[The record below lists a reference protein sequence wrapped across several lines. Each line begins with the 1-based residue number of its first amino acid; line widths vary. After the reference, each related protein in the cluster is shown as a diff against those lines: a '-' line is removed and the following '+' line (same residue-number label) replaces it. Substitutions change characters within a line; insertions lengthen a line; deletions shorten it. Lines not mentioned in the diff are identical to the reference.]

1 MFKVNITTDRKV
13 IVFFWNMKED
23 KTKFV
28 IRGIQLI
35 NRIDAW
41 YIPEMLIHALLKAIV
56 PLIVIY
62 FSANIINIITYN
74 PNKVELTKTIL
85 SVLFIEL
92 ILFFLKEFIN
102 AKLKRHKVEW
112 DVKLNGE
119 FLNVNNQMDY
129 IKLEAPETALLK
141 NKIDSNK
148 SATGAGLNNL
158 IIYMYTFVSSISSV
172 IFAIIMCLDLF
183 KTIAKG
189 SLFHTNGIIITLL
202 YLFVLVTIIFFN
214 MSVDSNLYKKECEQW
229 KKLPETNR
237 AMFYFKDNIKAN
249 YGAMDIRIYNWCDR
263 ILDEFHRIAI
273 ESDHLDNIYRI
284 RKNNGNK
291 KSILLGFFWLIT
303 YLILAYEIYFD
314 NVKIGMFIQYSGAL
328 TSLLMSFSE
337 LGSVILRL
345 SENNKY
351 LADIF
356 DYIDLG
362 INEKENCGEYG
373 EIDKVKNIE
382 FDCVTYSYPSSLE
395 PAVNNIS
402 LRLEEGKKY
411 ALVGENGSGKTTF
424 IKLLAGLYEPQKG
437 IITINGKNVLN
448 ISSEER
454 FRLCSVVFQDYSLFS
469 FSLGQNIAG
478 DSDIKPERIVQII
491 DKVDLKDKFERMKDG
506 LNTNLFK
513 DFDIDGELL
522 SGGECQKVAL
532 ARALYKDSP
541 VILLDEPTAAMDP
554 ISEADLYRKLNDLTN
569 GKLSVFVSHRLSSC
583 CFCDEIIVFDKGR
596 IVQIGSHKELLSERK
611 GKYYELWTAQAQY
624 YYKECEAVN

>member
-1 MFKVNITTDRKV
+1 
-13 IVFFWNMKED
+13 MKQD
-23 KTKFV
+23 KTKYV
-28 IRGIQLI
+28 MRGIRLI
-35 NRIDAW
+35 NRIDTW
-41 YIPEMLIHALLKAIV
+41 YIPEMLVHAFLKSIL
-56 PLIVIY
+56 PLVVIY
-62 FSANIINIITYN
+62 YSAKIINIISYS
-74 PNKVELTKTIL
+74 PNKADLIRTIL
-85 SVLFIEL
+85 VVLIIEL
-92 ILFFLKEFIN
+92 VLYFLKEFLN
-102 AKLKRHKVEW
+102 AKIKRHKVEW

-119 FLNVNNQMDY
+119 FLNINNQMDY

-141 NKIDSNK
+141 NKIDSNN
-148 SATGAGLNNL
+148 SATGAGLSNL
-158 IIYMYTFVSSISSV
+158 IIYSYSLMSSISSV
-172 IFAIIMCLDLF
+172 IIATIMCMGF
-183 KTIAKG
+183 FESIAKTQF
-189 SLFHTNGIIITLL
+189 LHINGFVLL
-202 YLFVLVTIIFFN
+202 GFYLFVLTLVIFFN
-214 MSVDSNLYKKECEQW
+214 MIIDSKLYKKECEQW
-229 KKLPETNR
+229 RKLPETNR

-249 YGAMDIRIYNWCDR
+249 NGAMDIRIYNWCDR
-263 ILDEFHRIAI
+263 ILDEFHRIAT
-273 ESDHLDNIYRI
+273 ESDHLDNIYTI

-291 KSILLGFFWLIT
+291 KSILLGLFWLIT
-303 YLILAYEIYFD
+303 YSILAYEIYFD

-328 TSLLMSFSE
+328 TSLIMSFSE
-337 LGSVILRL
+337 FGSILLRF
-345 SENNKY
+345 SENNEY
-351 LADIF
+351 LKDVF
-356 DYIDLG
+356 DYMDLG
-362 INEKENCGEYG
+362 KRGEEKCDANGEVD
-373 EIDKVKNIE
+373 IVKTIE
-382 FDCVTYSYPSSLE
+382 FDSVSYSYPSAAM
-395 PAVNNIS
+395 PAINSIN
-402 LRLEEGKKY
+402 LKLKYGKKY
-411 ALVGENGSGKTTF
+411 AVVGENGSGKTTF

-448 ISSEER
+448 IPSEER

-554 ISEADLYRKLNDLTN
+554 ISEADLYRELNDLTN